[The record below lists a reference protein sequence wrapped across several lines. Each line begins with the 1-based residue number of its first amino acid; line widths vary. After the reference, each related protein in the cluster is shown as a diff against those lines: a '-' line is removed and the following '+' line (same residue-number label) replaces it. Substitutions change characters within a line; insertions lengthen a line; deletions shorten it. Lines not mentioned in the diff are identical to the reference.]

1 MKNII
6 LKTLVLGLILLPAF
20 ADAQKKVER
29 NVLSISPFEF
39 FTQTFQL
46 GYERMMNEDNN
57 GLVINAGLTAS
68 NLYDDK
74 QMGVKGDVQYRFY
87 FKKNNIEDDRA
98 TRIMIFTGPYLAY
111 KYLDRE
117 VREYDYD
124 YANLDP
130 NSPVYIQPIEWIRK
144 SQINS
149 VGAGV
154 LFGLRLA
161 MFDKVNIDTFI
172 GGGVK
177 FTDVNS
183 NTKTKNYVYDV
194 TDPEYS
200 GVYPKA
206 GFTVGIKF

>member
-1 MKNII
+1 MKYNKII
-6 LKTLVLGLILLPAF
+6 TLVFGLALLPAI
-20 ADAQKKVER
+20 ANAQEKVER

-39 FTQTFQL
+39 FNQTFQL
-46 GYERMMNEDNN
+46 GYERMLNEENN
-57 GLVINAGLTAS
+57 GLVINVGITAS

-74 QMGVKGDVQYRFY
+74 QMGIKGDIQYRFY
-87 FKKNNIEDDRA
+87 FKKNNIEEYR
-98 TRIMIFTGPYLAY
+98 TSRIMIFTGPYLAY

-117 VREYDYD
+117 FREYYYD
-124 YANLDP
+124 NNTDP
-130 NSPVYIQPIEWIRK
+130 NQPIYTEPVELIRK

-149 VGAGV
+149 GGAGV
-154 LFGLRLA
+154 LFGLRLV
-161 MFDKVNIDTFI
+161 MFEKVNIDTFL

-183 NTKTKNYVYDV
+183 NSKTQNYVYDI